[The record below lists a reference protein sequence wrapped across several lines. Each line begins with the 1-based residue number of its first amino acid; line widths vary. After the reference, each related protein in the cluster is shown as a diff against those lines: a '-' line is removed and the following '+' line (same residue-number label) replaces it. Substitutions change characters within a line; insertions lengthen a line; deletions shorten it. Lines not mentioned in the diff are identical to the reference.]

1 MERRRFIAGTMGIG
15 LGLTSLGVNTVVL
28 GDPDPRKTAKVVI
41 VRDPASLKGNEL
53 VHDRVAAMVDRAVTA
68 VTGESD
74 PREAWRKIIAPSRLK
89 NPRVAIKVNALAG
102 KRMSTHPMLAMVVAR
117 KLLDAGIQDGN
128 VLVWDRSDRELIK
141 TGYYID
147 KSGPIHVLSTDHLG
161 YSARLYSHRS
171 IGSRIT
177 RILTDWATDL
187 INIPVLKDHGIVGI
201 SLGMKNMYGAVHNPY
216 KYHPDCGN
224 PFAADLSDIPL
235 IRDKLRL
242 VIVDAFQAQYNGG
255 PPYHQQWAWNDGSVM
270 MSTDPVAV
278 DRVGWKVIEDMRR
291 EHGMPTLLDAGREP
305 KYIFSAERLGL
316 GIADLDRIETVD
328 A

>member
-1 MERRRFIAGTMGIG
+1 MGIG
-15 LGLTSLGVNTVVL
+15 LGLASPGADAVL
-28 GDPDPRKTAKVVI
+28 SANPTPGKTAKVVT
-41 VRDPASLKGNEL
+41 VRDLAALEGNEL
-53 VHDRVAAMVDRAVTA
+53 VHDRVAAMVDRAVTTVA
-68 VTGESD
+68 GESNS
-74 PREAWRKIIAPSRLK
+74 REAWRKIIAPSRLK
-89 NPRVAIKVNALAG
+89 NARVAIKVNALAG

-117 KLLDAGIQDGN
+117 KLLDAGAREGN
-128 VLVWDRSDRELIK
+128 VLVWDRSDRELTK

-147 KSGPIHVLSTDHLG
+147 KSGPIQVLSTDHLG

-177 RILTDWATDL
+177 RILTDWATDI

-216 KYHPDCGN
+216 KYHPDCGD

-242 VIVDAFQAQYNGG
+242 VIADAFQAQYNGG
-255 PPYHQQWAWNDGSVM
+255 PPHHQQWVWNDGSVM
-270 MSTDPVAV
+270 MSADPVAI
-278 DRVGWKVIEDMRR
+278 DRVGWKVIEDKRR